1 MKFMINGYQLGE
13 FNMINEQDKQAIL
26 NGSFGVSRDGSKCKF
41 IGKLYTPDPYN
52 YFFVYFNKVGITNYE
67 SLNEDFL
74 ENPSSESPLDV
85 VGLWENRQ
93 EPFNL
98 DKALQGEPVLLRDGL
113 KAYIRYISPP
123 EYTGNYILNGYI
135 INPDEPDGIT
145 FEQWTIAGK
154 EFNDNDEHEFDII
167 SMWKDPEPNRVTLTL
182 PCPLKEPKDGMW
194 FIGSE
199 GSIIKSAYKKDD
211 PDFAI
216 CESIFN
222 AGFYFG
228 SEAEAQ
234 EWLDAMKNNRR

>member
-1 MKFMINGYQLGE
+1 
-13 FNMINEQDKQAIL
+13 MINEQDKQAIL

-52 YFFVYFNKVGITNYE
+52 YFFVYFNKVDITNYE

-74 ENPSSESPLDV
+74 ENSSLESPLDV

-98 DKALQGEPVLLRDGL
+98 DNALQGEPVKLRDGSKAYVKYIMPSEHEERYPVNGYFFDPGEPTNVASEQWTEEG
-113 KAYIRYISPP
+113 KAYIP
-123 EYTGNYILNGYI
+123 EPNHDL
-135 INPDEPDGIT
+135 
-145 FEQWTIAGK
+145 
-154 EFNDNDEHEFDII
+154 DII

-182 PCPLKEPKDGMW
+182 PCPLKEPKDDMW

-199 GSIIKSAYKKDD
+199 GSLIKSAYKKDD

-228 SEAEAQ
+228 SEAEAR
-234 EWLDAMKNNRR
+234 EWLDAMRNNRR